1 MGLFANDI
9 WWLLK
14 TTIINLSPSFI
25 KEYFYNSLLVTLPNP
40 GSTYVMPIVAP
51 LAGIFLT
58 YGSNVIFQFLQE
70 QKDKKFL
77 RETFGTYISPD
88 LIDKMYE
95 EKQAPKLGGVQDYH
109 TAFFSDIQNFS
120 TFSEQLEPEKM
131 VKLMNLSLIHI

>member
-1 MGLFANDI
+1 MLFR
-9 WWLLK
+9 
-14 TTIINLSPSFI
+14 S
-25 KEYFYNSLLVTLPNP
+25 FYNSLLVRLPAP

-58 YGSNVIFQFLQE
+58 YGSNVIFQFLHE

-88 LIDKMYE
+88 LIDKMYK

-131 VKLMNLSLIHI
+131 VKLMNEYLTEMTDILLQHQGTLDKYIGDAIVAF

>member
-1 MGLFANDI
+1 MAHFFIISLLCIIAYIVFRRLDVHPIFAGGIIIFEIIIYVGIAMGLFANDI

-58 YGSNVIFQFLQE
+58 YGSNVIFQFLHE
-70 QKDKKFL
+70 QRQKVFERDVWHI
-77 RETFGTYISPD
+77 YISR
-88 LIDKMYE
+88 
-95 EKQAPKLGGVQDYH
+95 
-109 TAFFSDIQNFS
+109 FN
-120 TFSEQLEPEKM
+120 
-131 VKLMNLSLIHI
+131 